1 MPLEVFYS
9 YSHKDEELRNRL
21 ETHLA
26 LLQRNGLILPWHD
39 RCIGAG
45 DEWANQIDGHLQTA
59 QIILLLISPDFL
71 ASNYCFDLEMK
82 AALERHARQ
91 QAIVIPIVLR
101 PCDWSGAPFARLQ
114 ALPRD
119 AKAVTLWTNQ
129 DEAFAE
135 IAKAIRE
142 TVVRFQKPAAAPPT
156 VTPLAD
162 QATPK
167 ARVLDAAM
175 PTHIVKDRATELL
188 VLIRLPESKGLVGI
202 LQDDD
207 EAEARPDDVRSK
219 PFEVTFPQGPTGAQE
234 PLKVTV
240 ELTSPD
246 FSPAA
251 QRKNIFVPV
260 NADSEVCPFLL
271 TPMRMGALT
280 VAIELVWEDAE
291 RGYRRLRTNCVAEAE
306 LPPMKPLLN
315 VVRLPLGAAS
325 EEPSAFGVGPIPA
338 PAFSFREGAQSI
350 PSTAAAPA
358 VRFPPPPAADPL
370 PAAPSL
376 PAPKRSIFSSASF
389 KVAAMAFVVVTAGT
403 VFYQNSSAPMSSM
416 GAPATGRGVPSPPP
430 VSAVGPAVDADLGLA
445 EAADE
450 FGKASEPFIK
460 VNEKGAGRAPASV
473 STDPEVTAAIKS
485 GQENL
490 NAARAELAKGNKQKA
505 EEYLKLVR
513 MATDRLKKN

>member
-9 YSHKDEELRNRL
+9 YSHKDEELRRQL

-45 DEWANQIDGHLQTA
+45 DEWANQIDEHLHTA

-71 ASNYCFDLEMK
+71 ASNYCFDIEMK
-82 AALERHARQ
+82 AALERHAQQ

-101 PCDWSGAPFARLQ
+101 PCDWSGAPFAGLQ

-119 AKAVTLWTNQ
+119 AKAIALWPNQ
-129 DEAFAE
+129 DQAFAE

-142 TVVRFQKPAAAPPT
+142 TVVRFQEPVAQPPT
-156 VTPLAD
+156 VTPLTD
-162 QATPK
+162 QVTPK

-188 VLIRLPESKGLVGI
+188 VLIRLPASKGLMGI

-219 PFEVTFPQGPTGAQE
+219 PFEVTFPLGPTGAPQ
-234 PLKVTV
+234 PLKVSV

-280 VAIELVWEDAE
+280 VTIELVWEDAE

-306 LPPMKPLLN
+306 LPAMKPLPT
-315 VVRLPLGAAS
+315 VVQLPLRVAS
-325 EEPSAFGVGPIPA
+325 EEPTAFGVRPIPA
-338 PAFSFREGAQSI
+338 PMPSFREGVQSI
-350 PSTAAAPA
+350 SPSTLPASAAP
-358 VRFPPPPAADPL
+358 
-370 PAAPSL
+370 
-376 PAPKRSIFSSASF
+376 PAPKRSVFSSAAF

-403 VFYQNSSAPMSSM
+403 VFYQNS
-416 GAPATGRGVPSPPP
+416 TSPPP
-430 VSAVGPAVDADLGLA
+430 TAGASTTSRNLPAAPPVTAAPIVAAPDIVATAA
-445 EAADE
+445 E
-450 FGKASEPFIK
+450 FRKASEPFSK
-460 VNEKGAGRAPASV
+460 MSKPAV
-473 STDPEVTAAIKS
+473 DPEVEAALQS
-485 GQENL
+485 GQKSL
-490 NAARAELAKGNKQKA
+490 QAAQAELAKGDKQKA
-505 EEYLKLVR
+505 AEYLKLVR
-513 MATDRLKKN
+513 IATTRLKKN

>member
-1 MPLEVFYS
+1 MALEVFYS
-9 YSHKDEELRNRL
+9 YSHKDEELRKQL
-21 ETHLA
+21 EIHLA
-26 LLQRNGLILPWHD
+26 LLQRNGLILPWTD

-45 DEWANQIDGHLQTA
+45 DEWADQIDEHLHTA

-71 ASNYCFDLEMK
+71 ASNYCFDIEMK
-82 AALERHARQ
+82 AALERHAKQ

-119 AKAVTLWTNQ
+119 AKAITLWPNQ

-135 IAKAIRE
+135 IAKALRE
-142 TVVRFQKPAAAPPT
+142 TVVRFQQPVVAAT
-156 VTPLAD
+156 VVTPLAD

-188 VLIRLPESKGLVGI
+188 VLIRLPESKGLAGI
-202 LQDDD
+202 LQDDE

-219 PFEVTFPQGPTGAQE
+219 PFEVTFPQGPTGAPE

-246 FSPAA
+246 FSPPS

-271 TPMRMGALT
+271 TPMRMGALLVT
-280 VAIELVWEDAE
+280 IELVWEDAE

-306 LPPMKPLLN
+306 LPALKPQLN
-315 VVRLPLGAAS
+315 VVQLPLGVAG
-325 EEPSAFGVGPIPA
+325 EEPAVLSVAPGIPA
-338 PAFSFREGAQSI
+338 PAPSFREGGVQSF
-350 PSTAAAPA
+350 PGSTGAPHTSAPA
-358 VRFPPPPAADPL
+358 AKQGPQ
-370 PAAPSL
+370 
-376 PAPKRSIFSSASF
+376 RSIFSSAGF
-389 KVAAMAFVVVTAGT
+389 KVAAMALVVVTAGT
-403 VFYQNSSAPMSSM
+403 FFFQNSISSS
-416 GAPATGRGVPSPPP
+416 GSPPP
-430 VSAVGPAVDADLGLA
+430 AGAGAPTATRAIPAAPPQPAAPVVESPDLAPTAA
-445 EAADE
+445 EFRKAA
-450 FGKASEPFIK
+450 EPFQK
-460 VNEKGAGRAPASV
+460 TPDAVSV
-473 STDPEVTAAIKS
+473 PPELAAAIES

-490 NAARAELAKGNKQKA
+490 AAARAELAKGNKQKA
-505 EEYLKLVR
+505 EEHLKLVR
-513 MATDRLKKN
+513 LATERLKKN